1 MTNVAPVPTAFPVLP
16 ELLAE
21 AEAAGLRLRV
31 SAGGN
36 LAIAGQPA
44 PVLLARLRANKAAL
58 VRLLRATPGTAGAAT

>member
-1 MTNVAPVPTAFPVLP
+1 MTIVAPASPALA
-16 ELLAE
+16 ELLTE

-36 LAIAGQPA
+36 LAIAGQPS

-58 VRLLRATPGTAGAAT
+58 VGLLRATPGTPGAAT